1 MPTVPLKVNSFE
13 TITNQTSK
21 TATLVRVIIIDQRG
35 IVNVFEIWAKTI
47 GVSQIVSDY
56 KIIIVKIIT
65 A

>member
-1 MPTVPLKVNSFE
+1 MSTVPLKVNPFE